1 MKKSPLTQ
9 SHSMKPEQVRP
20 VGDWFVDMPLTRAHV
35 IAGLVLFGV
44 FIFESWEMMIIIFNS
59 ASVAAEF
66 QLETAQIGSLI
77 GSLFLGMIPGALF
90 WGRMADRWGRR
101 RCIILS
107 LCLYAPIPLLS
118 AIAPSFEMLWWMRFI
133 GGFFLSGALVITFPY
148 FEELMPVKTRGR
160 ATVYLSAGWPVGVLM
175 AVAITA
181 IGMDFGWRWTIAFS
195 SVAVLW
201 ALAVY
206 RWVPESPYWLT
217 EQGRT
222 DAANQSILRLS
233 QGRVIAQCQKPI
245 ISENAKTSVWAIFRA
260 PVARVTLLQTIVNFC
275 FSWGYWAM
283 ASWMPTLLAQRGL
296 SAPEG
301 LGFIAISAV
310 FMFPGYIT
318 ASYLTGRIG
327 RKKTMLI
334 YVFVATVAGF
344 GFALSESLTQMYTF
358 NFTLSFFSLGAWGV
372 WNTWLAEIYQTRM
385 RGSGVAWGVSMQR
398 VANALAPMIIGA
410 MLASTSFLQTVT
422 FISAFLAITFVTAL
436 FLPETE
442 GETLK

>member
-1 MKKSPLTQ
+1 
-9 SHSMKPEQVRP
+9 MKPEARP
-20 VGDWFVDMPLTRAHV
+20 VGDWFTNMPLTRAHAL
-35 IAGLVLFGV
+35 AGLVLFGV

-59 ASVAAEF
+59 SSVAAEF
-66 QLETAQIGSLI
+66 GLETAQVGSLI
-77 GSLFLGMIPGALF
+77 GSLFLGMIPGALI

-118 AIAPSFEMLWWMRFI
+118 AIAPSFEVLWWMRFI
-133 GGFFLSGALVITFPY
+133 GGLFLSGALVITFPY
-148 FEELMPVKTRGR
+148 FEELMPVKARGR
-160 ATVYLSAGWPVGVLM
+160 ATVYLSAGWPVGVLV
-175 AVAITA
+175 AVGVTA
-181 IGMDFGWRWTIAFS
+181 IGMDFGWRWTIGFS
-195 SVAVLW
+195 SVAALW

-217 EQGRT
+217 EKGRT
-222 DAANQSILRLS
+222 DEANQSILRLS
-233 QGRVIAQCQKPI
+233 RGQVIAHCQKPVV
-245 ISENAKTSVWAIFRA
+245 SGHVQTSVLAIFQT
-260 PVARVTLLQTIVNFC
+260 PVTRITLLQTVINFC

-301 LGFIAISAV
+301 LGFIAISAA

-327 RKKTMLI
+327 RKRTMLI
-334 YVFVATVAGF
+334 YVFVASVAGF
-344 GFALSESLTQMYTF
+344 GFATSETLTQMYSW

-372 WNTWLAEIYQTRM
+372 WNTWLGEPTKTRM

-398 VANALAPMIIGA
+398 VANALAPMVIGA
-410 MLASTSFLQTVT
+410 MLASSNFLQTVT